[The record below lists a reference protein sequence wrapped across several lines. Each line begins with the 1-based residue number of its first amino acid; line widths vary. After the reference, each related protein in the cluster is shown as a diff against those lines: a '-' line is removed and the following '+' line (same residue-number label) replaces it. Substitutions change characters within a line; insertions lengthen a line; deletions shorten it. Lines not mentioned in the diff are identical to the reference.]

1 MPLLA
6 FVFISVGHSSTD
18 QAKLE
23 FWAVVGAIVGTVLFV
38 RGFQMLRFK
47 RLIMNTPA
55 SKIRS
60 ASMGLVEISGLA
72 KGPSTI
78 PAGITGEPCYYY
90 RAMAWQLRQSGKN
103 REWKQVAN
111 ESLYI
116 PFFVED
122 ASGQLLIDP
131 QGADFDIERNLKD
144 EFDTSFFSSN
154 RHMLPENVA
163 SFLTRN
169 GVGFSEPTRV
179 EEYCIKP
186 DSPLFVL
193 GTLCTDSDPLT
204 WEPVPHLGSRTSLH
218 AKLNLLGSGG
228 GALGWLRLTSNVRV
242 TFSGPTARTAAI
254 PAIAQAVA
262 AAQSSAT
269 PQPASVWSDLSID
282 ETALGNRAARA
293 GQAHTLEITSAAV
306 AAVDTDP
313 AAQASLTGS
322 KFASHVSGH
331 PSVCLGKGSDGSPF
345 MISWRSQRE
354 LVQSL
359 AWKSALCIW
368 AGPALTLVCVYVLAL
383 CLGWT

>member
-60 ASMGLVEISGLA
+60 ASMGLVEISGVA

-90 RAMAWQLRQSGKN
+90 RALAWQLRQSGKN

-122 ASGQLLIDP
+122 ATGQLLIDP
-131 QGADFDIERNLKD
+131 QGADFDIERNWKD

-154 RHMLPENVA
+154 MLPENVA

-179 EEYCIKP
+179 EEYCIRP
-186 DSPLFVL
+186 DSPLFAL

-204 WEPVPHLGSRTSLH
+204 WEAVPHLGSGGSLQ
-218 AKLNLLGSGG
+218 AKLNLLGSG
-228 GALGWLRLTSNVRV
+228 GALGWLRLTSDVKV

-254 PAIAQAVA
+254 PAIAQAMA

-269 PQPASVWSDLSID
+269 SKPASLWSDLSID
-282 ETALGNRAARA
+282 ETALGSRAARA
-293 GQAHTLEITSAAV
+293 GQAHMEITSAAV

-313 AAQASLTGS
+313 APEASLTGS
-322 KFASHVSGH
+322 KFASRVSVH

-354 LVQSL
+354 VVQSL